1 MFGAVPVD
9 WIPVGHDDGRP
20 KASGVL
26 DRAQGAGE
34 DVSAAQGAAVGGL
47 DYGPVEAGVMVGEAD
62 LEQIGAGP
70 SDLVE
75 LTALGAG
82 RMQSGGNEHAER
94 APGLGKEGVE
104 GVGGGQEMPF
114 SEGGLSRQ
122 VSGGVVPAGRPRG
135 WWHRRGRPGH
145 GAWWAGG

>member
-1 MFGAVPVD
+1 
-9 WIPVGHDDGRP
+9 
-20 KASGVL
+20 
-26 DRAQGAGE
+26 
-34 DVSAAQGAAVGGL
+34 
-47 DYGPVEAGVMVGEAD
+47 MVGEAD

-94 APGLGKEGVE
+94 APRLGKEGVE

-135 WWHRRGRPGH
+135 WWHCRGRPGH